1 MCGFVGFVGG
11 TDNQSEVLTK
21 MMDRIVHRGPDMGG
35 QFIDGRVALG
45 FRRLSILDLTEA
57 GAQPMANEDGSVVI
71 VFNGEIYNFKELR
84 GELEAKGYTF
94 HCGADTESLLHGY
107 EEWGEAVLDRLRG
120 MYAFVIWDKKKNKLF
135 GARDIFRHQAVLL
148 LSHGRCGRRR
158 SGRAVRLRDQELPG
172 LPALPQGCEQKGSAS
187 VHDAAVFGNRGDLL
201 RGCLQAAAAHY
212 FTSISRPAR

>member
-71 VFNGEIYNFKELR
+71 VFNGEIYNFQELR
-84 GELEAKGYTF
+84 SELEAKGYKF

-120 MYAFVIWDKKKNKLF
+120 MYAFVIWDKKKNKLLAPATSLASSRF
-135 GARDIFRHQAVLL
+135 TTIPWPMRVTALRACSLVPRSRA
-148 LSHGRCGRRR
+148 SWTTRTSTRR
-158 SGRAVRLRDQELPG
+158 STKRLCVR
-172 LPALPQGCEQKGSAS
+172 
-187 VHDAAVFGNRGDLL
+187 
-201 RGCLQAAAAHY
+201 
-212 FTSISRPAR
+212 T

>member
-71 VFNGEIYNFKELR
+71 VFNGEIYNFQELR
-84 GELEAKGYTF
+84 SELEAKGYKF

-135 GARDIFRHQAVLL
+135 GARDIFGIKPLYYYPWPMRATARRVCSLAPR
-148 LSHGRCGRRR
+148 SRASWITRTSTRR
-158 SGRAVRLRDQELPG
+158 STKRPCVR
-172 LPALPQGCEQKGSAS
+172 
-187 VHDAAVFGNRGDLL
+187 
-201 RGCLQAAAAHY
+201 
-212 FTSISRPAR
+212 T

>member
-71 VFNGEIYNFKELR
+71 VFNGEIYNFKNSVPSSR
-84 GELEAKGYTF
+84 PRATSSTAAPTPRASYTATRS
-94 HCGADTESLLHGY
+94 GARRARSPARY
-107 EEWGEAVLDRLRG
+107 VRLRHLG
-120 MYAFVIWDKKKNKLF
+120 QKKNKLF
-135 GARDIFRHQAVLL
+135 GARDIFGIKPLYYYPMADAGDGAPGVLFGSEIKSFLDYPHFHKAVNKRL
-148 LSHGRCGRRR
+148 C
-158 SGRAVRLRDQELPG
+158 VR
-172 LPALPQGCEQKGSAS
+172 
-187 VHDAAVFGNRGDLL
+187 
-201 RGCLQAAAAHY
+201 
-212 FTSISRPAR
+212 T

>member
-71 VFNGEIYNFKELR
+71 VFNGEIYNFQELR
-84 GELEAKGYTF
+84 SELEAKGYTRLK
-94 HCGADTESLLHGY
+94 TNILLHY
-107 EEWGEAVLDRLRG
+107 LHCSRLVLPNFPP
-120 MYAFVIWDKKKNKLF
+120 YSCHCF
-135 GARDIFRHQAVLL
+135 
-148 LSHGRCGRRR
+148 
-158 SGRAVRLRDQELPG
+158 
-172 LPALPQGCEQKGSAS
+172 
-187 VHDAAVFGNRGDLL
+187 
-201 RGCLQAAAAHY
+201 
-212 FTSISRPAR
+212 SRWMV

>member
-71 VFNGEIYNFKELR
+71 VFNGEIYNCL
-84 GELEAKGYTF
+84 LYTSPSPR
-94 HCGADTESLLHGY
+94 DT
-107 EEWGEAVLDRLRG
+107 R
-120 MYAFVIWDKKKNKLF
+120 
-135 GARDIFRHQAVLL
+135 
-148 LSHGRCGRRR
+148 
-158 SGRAVRLRDQELPG
+158 
-172 LPALPQGCEQKGSAS
+172 
-187 VHDAAVFGNRGDLL
+187 
-201 RGCLQAAAAHY
+201 
-212 FTSISRPAR
+212 

>member
-71 VFNGEIYNFKELR
+71 VFNGEIYNYQTLREELIAA
-84 GELEAKGYTF
+84 GHTF
-94 HCGADTESLLHGY
+94 TTKSDTEVLLHGY
-107 EEWGEAVLDRLRG
+107 EQWGVDLLQRVRG
-120 MYAFVIWDKKKNKLF
+120 MFTFVIWDKNKQELF
-135 GARDIFRHQAVLL
+135 GARDHFGIKPFYYAKMN
-148 LSHGRCGRRR
+148 GTFMY
-158 SGRAVRLRDQELPG
+158 
-172 LPALPQGCEQKGSAS
+172 AS
-187 VHDAAVFGNRGDLL
+187 EIKSLL
-201 RGCLQAAAAHY
+201 RHPDFVKELNAE
-212 FTSISRPAR
+212 R

>member
-71 VFNGEIYNFKELR
+71 VFNGEIYNFQEPVPSSR
-84 GELEAKGYTF
+84 RQ
-94 HCGADTESLLHGY
+94 GATSST
-107 EEWGEAVLDRLRG
+107 AAPTPRASCTATRS
-120 MYAFVIWDKKKNKLF
+120 
-135 GARDIFRHQAVLL
+135 GAR
-148 LSHGRCGRRR
+148 
-158 SGRAVRLRDQELPG
+158 P
-172 LPALPQGCEQKGSAS
+172 
-187 VHDAAVFGNRGDLL
+187 
-201 RGCLQAAAAHY
+201 Y
-212 FTSISRPAR
+212 

>member
-71 VFNGEIYNFKELR
+71 VFNGEIYNFQELR
-84 GELEAKGYTF
+84 SELEAKGYKF
-94 HCGADTESLLHGY
+94 H
-107 EEWGEAVLDRLRG
+107 
-120 MYAFVIWDKKKNKLF
+120 
-135 GARDIFRHQAVLL
+135 
-148 LSHGRCGRRR
+148 
-158 SGRAVRLRDQELPG
+158 
-172 LPALPQGCEQKGSAS
+172 PALPSTQQMP
-187 VHDAAVFGNRGDLL
+187 
-201 RGCLQAAAAHY
+201 LQAPRSQAKHSRSRSVL
-212 FTSISRPAR
+212 TILSSISIISRCV

>member
-71 VFNGEIYNFKELR
+71 VFNGEIYNFQELR
-84 GELEAKGYTF
+84 SELEAKGYQF

-120 MYAFVIWDKKKNKLF
+120 MYAFVIWDKKKNKLL
-135 GARDIFRHQAVLL
+135 APAISLASSRSTTIPWPMRATALRACSLVPR
-148 LSHGRCGRRR
+148 SRASWTTRTSTRR
-158 SGRAVRLRDQELPG
+158 ST
-172 LPALPQGCEQKGSAS
+172 KGPAS
-187 VHDAAVFGNRGDLL
+187 VHDAAVFGD
-201 RGCLQAAAAHY
+201 
-212 FTSISRPAR
+212 